1 MDLKVRDRTDEEL
14 LIRKKE
20 FLKICEILDLLNINF
35 FLNSG
40 VLLGA
45 IRDNSFIRWDWD
57 VEISVFKNDFLPKI
71 DLISDT
77 LKKSGFK
84 IIKIIRNENNLKI
97 DFMGT
102 YPEDVTSYTI
112 YGWQY
117 SKIRDVFWRKELSIP
132 SKFLKKLLKF
142 NFLGREFNCP
152 NNLEEYL
159 TFVYGN
165 WKKPLRT
172 SNKKV
177 YLSKNYKKETF
188 FYTVLIEKFLLKIY
202 NIFKI
207 IKNFINFK

>member
-1 MDLKVRDRTDEEL
+1 MDLKVIDRTEEEL
-14 LIRKKE
+14 LVRKKE

-188 FYTVLIEKFLLKIY
+188 FYTVLIERFLLKIY

>member
-188 FYTVLIEKFLLKIY
+188 FYTVLIERFLLKIY